1 MLILPSLIISLSLSS
16 IQVLS
21 VVHQLRDCGFVE
33 VEVEVEVETDQVRST
48 EGTSKVS
55 SSAVGKSKRSKE
67 IEIQESGG
75 PSSRGKQK
83 VLKKEEVNH
92 TDKRPRKELEGIDQ
106 SSRDVPSRVGYIE
119 GAANRFYESS
129 KKAKRKKLRAC

>member
-21 VVHQLRDCGFVE
+21 VVHQLRDCGFVA
-33 VEVEVEVETDQVRST
+33 VEVEVETDQVRST

>member
-21 VVHQLRDCGFVE
+21 VVHQLRDCGF

>member
-1 MLILPSLIISLSLSS
+1 
-16 IQVLS
+16 VLS

-33 VEVEVEVETDQVRST
+33 VEVETNQVRST

-67 IEIQESGG
+67 IDIQESGG

-83 VLKKEEVNH
+83 VSKKENLNH
-92 TDKRPRKELEGIDQ
+92 ADKRSRKELERMDKR
-106 SSRDVPSRVGYIE
+106 SRDVPSREGYIE

-129 KKAKRKKLRAC
+129 KKVKRKKLRA